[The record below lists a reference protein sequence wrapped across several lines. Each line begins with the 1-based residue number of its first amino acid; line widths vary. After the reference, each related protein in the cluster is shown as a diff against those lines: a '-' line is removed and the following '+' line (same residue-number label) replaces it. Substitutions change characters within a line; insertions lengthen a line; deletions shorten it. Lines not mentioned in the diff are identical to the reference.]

1 MALTQDVRRP
11 LVLFAVAL
19 VALTGFPP
27 AVRSQPP
34 RPGDVQTLTA
44 ISLSLYAASTEQ
56 ESRKVTYTPPPG
68 WVIRSHA
75 VQCTYRYGNV
85 SFAISTVP
93 ANWAWFSEDRLNE
106 SSRQR
111 LDLAAKSHDVGA
123 EARLRH
129 ERDATLRQNRQ
140 AGFSHNALIL
150 EASAKGGGLFRGG
163 AAIELTVTAEL
174 VYVGTGTPRRPA
186 VLLSPKE

>member
-1 MALTQDVRRP
+1 MAMNLDNPRI
-11 LVLFAVAL
+11 LGLFVMVATAFSGGT
-19 VALTGFPP
+19 VWAQT
-27 AVRSQPP
+27 P
-34 RPGDVQTLTA
+34 RPGDTMHLTA
-44 ISLSLYAASTEQ
+44 ISLSLRVGNTDQDA
-56 ESRKVTYTPPPG
+56 RKVTYTPPPG

-106 SSRQR
+106 TNRQR
-111 LDLAAKSHDVGA
+111 LDLTAKSHDVGA

-129 ERDATLRQNRQ
+129 ERDTMLRQNRQ

-163 AAIELTVTAEL
+163 AALELTVTAEL

-186 VLLSPKE
+186 VLLAPKE